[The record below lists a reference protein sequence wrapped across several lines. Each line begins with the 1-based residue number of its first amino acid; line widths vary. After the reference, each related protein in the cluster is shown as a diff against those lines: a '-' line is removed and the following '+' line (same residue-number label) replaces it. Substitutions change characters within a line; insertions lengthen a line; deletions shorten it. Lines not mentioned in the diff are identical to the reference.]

1 MMSSIAAA
9 SIVPSTTPSR
19 TLSSTSPKTKPVSS
33 SSLMVPS
40 IAASIRSRS
49 IVTTVVSIS
58 DTSRT
63 KSKSIPDSSEL
74 SAM

>member
-1 MMSSIAAA
+1 
-9 SIVPSTTPSR
+9 
-19 TLSSTSPKTKPVSS
+19 
-33 SSLMVPS
+33 MVPS